1 MTIRVLDH
9 RVCWS
14 VLNTK
19 QYLAYQAFGSVFVN
33 SAIGLGFAWPL
44 RHEAHI
50 DAWGYP
56 SVAADTL
63 ISGFLLSIL
72 TIVIGSLFV
81 RLDMRLGRVE
91 PLVET
96 KPWASAPVGVW
107 KRAAIFGPIFAI
119 PSVLVALAVL
129 GAMGQPH
136 LTFPAFLQFKLVF
149 AAVLGMVVT
158 PFNAQAVL
166 AGYRSQG

>member
-1 MTIRVLDH
+1 M
-9 RVCWS
+9 
-14 VLNTK
+14 NTK

-50 DAWGYP
+50 DSWGYP
-56 SVAADTL
+56 SMASDTL
-63 ISGFLLSIL
+63 ISGFLLSVL

-81 RLDMRLGRVE
+81 RLDVRLGRVE
-91 PLVET
+91 PLVQT
-96 KPWASAPVGVW
+96 KPWASAPIGVW

-119 PSVLVALAVL
+119 PSVLIALAVL

-136 LTFPAFLQFKLVF
+136 LTFGAFLLFKVIF
-149 AAVLGMVVT
+149 TAVLGMVVT
-158 PFNAQAVL
+158 PFNAHAVL
-166 AGYRSQG
+166 AGYGSQP

>member
-1 MTIRVLDH
+1 M
-9 RVCWS
+9 
-14 VLNTK
+14 NTK
-19 QYLAYQAFGSVFVN
+19 QYLAYQAVGSVFVN
-33 SAIGLGFAWPL
+33 GAIGVGFAWPL
-44 RHEAHI
+44 RHEARI

-63 ISGFLLSIL
+63 ISGFLLSVL

-91 PLVET
+91 PLVQA

-119 PSVLVALAVL
+119 PSVLIALVVL

-136 LTFPAFLQFKLVF
+136 LTFRAFLQFKIVF
-149 AAVLGMVVT
+149 AAVLGMLVT
-158 PFNAQAVL
+158 PFNAHAVL
-166 AGYRSQG
+166 AGQGSQP